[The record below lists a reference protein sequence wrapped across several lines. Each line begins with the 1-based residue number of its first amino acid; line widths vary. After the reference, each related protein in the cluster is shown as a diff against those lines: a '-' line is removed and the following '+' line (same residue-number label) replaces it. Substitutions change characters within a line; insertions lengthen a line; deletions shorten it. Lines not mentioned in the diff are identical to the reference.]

1 MLTFSNGVYITGYI
15 YHTPGQASCPG
26 VVGWS
31 IQSRRHD
38 FCAIFVLFWP
48 FFLLLIFFFN
58 FVFATL
64 LLFLFFGVFFWRGEK
79 EHEVRWEGRLG
90 GSGKSWNMIK
100 CIIQKNRK

>member
-38 FCAIFVLFWP
+38 FCAIFVLFWH

-64 LLFLFFGVFFWRGEK
+64 LLFLFFFFGV
-79 EHEVRWEGRLG
+79 GRKNMKLG
-90 GSGKSWNMIK
+90 GKGGWEDLEGVGI
-100 CIIQKNRK
+100 